1 MKDISL
7 LVGKRARNFGSVK
20 KLRTNTAGGGEQEWI
35 PEDEAADYCDFI
47 ALHAMVNGTFTPQGH
62 DGFSKVIVDVHDGG
76 GDFAEKV
83 ITQNGIYKPA
93 DDGVPGYSAVIV
105 DVPSHKIAGEYTLE
119 ISDTHSSTAM
129 PFTTLAVVGDDVFA
143 VSYYNRLY
151 KQTGGTGAF
160 TQVASVS
167 STCNLVN
174 YKGEL
179 YQFSWFGGGRY
190 TYLSVWNG
198 TTFVR
203 IDDSAFP
210 NASSPVYGFETHAV
224 VVYHDEIY
232 VLGGWTGNIDRNM
245 YKWDGSAWSVVCEI
259 PAEQWENTYML
270 GPVVYE
276 DEIHYF
282 VSRASNNHYSW
293 DGTAFKSHPAHP
305 YGIFSSANIPAV
317 FKINDKER
325 IHVTSF
331 PNTLHYSF
339 NGEFW
344 RPETAKYIYTGL
356 TGGSAAWKVGD
367 NMFGSG
373 AKFSVT
379 V

>member
-20 KLRTNTAGGGEQEWI
+20 KLLTNTSGGGTQTWI
-35 PEDEAADYCDFI
+35 PEDEAGDYCDFI
-47 ALHAMVNGTFTPQGH
+47 ALHAMVNGTFAPTGH

-76 GDFAEKV
+76 GDFIDRL
-83 ITQNGIYKPA
+83 ITENGIYKPA
-93 DDGVPGYSAVIV
+93 DDGAPGYANVLV
-105 DVPSHKIAGEYTLE
+105 DVKGKKGSGEYTLE
-119 ISDTHSSTAM
+119 ISDTHSTTSL
-129 PFTTLAVVGDDVFA
+129 PFITIAVVGNDVFA
-143 VSYYNRLY
+143 VTSDNKLY

-167 STCNLVN
+167 STCHLLN

-179 YQFSWFGGGRY
+179 YQFSWYGSGRY

-210 NASSPVYGFETHAV
+210 NASNPVYNFETGAV

-232 VLGGWTGNIDRNM
+232 VLGRTGNTDRNM

-259 PAEQWENTYML
+259 PAEQWENNYMC

-282 VSRASNNHYSW
+282 VNRASNNHYSW
-293 DGTAFKSHPAHP
+293 DGTAFKSHPALP
-305 YGIFSSANIPAV
+305 YGSISRVFIPAV

-325 IHVTSF
+325 IHATYF
-331 PNTLHYSF
+331 TNTLHYSF

-344 RPETAKYIYTGL
+344 RPETAKYVYTGI

-367 NMFGSG
+367 NMFGPG
-373 AKFSVT
+373 VKFSVT
-379 V
+379 A